1 MFKNIFISF
10 KNRILLGFC
19 SLIAMM
25 AVIIY
30 VSLFQ
35 FSTVQQNTT
44 ELSNTIMPLA
54 IAAESMVVDVIQVQQ
69 FLTDVS
75 ATHDPEGY
83 KDAEEAAADFKKRMK
98 EILAFESVTSSQKEE
113 LAKLDVAF
121 DRFYDQGKR
130 MASAYINQGLES
142 GNVIMEDFDAAS
154 LSLAGL
160 MRKFKSDAINKQLQ
174 TTTDLSSETKH
185 ASHLLIGISVLL
197 VMLSLSIAFYLSNY
211 LYKQLGIDPLYAKGI
226 AKEIAKGNF
235 KRDIELEAGDNS
247 SLLYAIKTIQTSINA
262 FVNAQNVMSKKHAEG
277 WIWEEMDA
285 AQFPGTYGKMARD
298 INELVKSH
306 IDVKMQ
312 IVKVISQYAR
322 GDFSLDMDRLPGDKV
337 KITEAVDN
345 VKKALFEISSE
356 IKKLAEAGSKG
367 DFSKR
372 ADISKFE
379 FMFKDILTDFNTL
392 VETCDI
398 GFKDILRVTNAMAQ
412 GDMTQVID
420 KNYPGTFGEVISG
433 MNLTGEHLKNLVSEI
448 KEATETIN
456 TAAKEIAS
464 GNNDLSHR
472 TEEQAASL
480 EQTAA
485 SMEELT
491 STVQANTESA
501 KQANRLAKSAAE
513 TADKG
518 VVVVGQVVTTMDS
531 INASS
536 LKIVDII
543 SVIDGIAF
551 QTNILALNAAVE
563 AARAGE
569 QGRGFAV
576 VASEVRNLAQRAAS
590 AAGEIKGLIADS
602 VEKVEDG
609 SKLVTQAGHT
619 MKEIVSSIQHV
630 TTIMSEISSAS
641 VEQSSGI
648 TQVNLAIA
656 QMDDVTQ
663 QNAAL
668 VEQAAAAAES
678 MEEQTQNLAATVAV
692 FKTDGNS
699 LNSAMP
705 VIHRKIE
712 QKAAPVKIET
722 YKGKSTTPAPENKSI
737 HNAQEVSIDLD
748 SALQKHA
755 EWKVKFR
762 TAISHND
769 NLDVA
774 TISKDNCCDF
784 GKWLHG
790 NTKLHLGHL
799 DSFSE
804 CVSKHA
810 AFHVEAGK
818 VAQAIND
825 KRHQEANTMINNADS
840 AFIAASSAVG
850 IAIMRLKKDVALS
863 KNPVAAKSKAQSKAI
878 ANDEWEEF

>member
-19 SLIAMM
+19 SLIVMM
-25 AVIIY
+25 AVIIS
-30 VSLFQ
+30 VSLLQ
-35 FSTVQQNTT
+35 FSQSRQDTEILNHTV
-44 ELSNTIMPLA
+44 MPFAL
-54 IAAESMVVDVIQVQQ
+54 AAEGMAVDVIQVQQ

-83 KDAEEAAADFKKRMK
+83 QDADEAAVDFKKRIAGM
-98 EILAFESVTSSQKEE
+98 LESDTVTSAQKEE
-113 LAKLDVAF
+113 LSKINLAF
-121 DRFYDQGKR
+121 DRFYSQGKR
-130 MASAYINQGLES
+130 MAAAYISQGLDA
-142 GNVIMEDFDAAS
+142 GNFIMKDFDAAS

-160 MRKFKSDAINKQLQ
+160 MQKLKSDAIDEERQ
-174 TTTDLSSETKH
+174 TTNELSES
-185 ASHLLIGISVLL
+185 AQYAARLLLAISVL
-197 VMLSLSIAFYLSNY
+197 VVTLSLAIAFYLANY
-211 LYKQLGIDPLYAKGI
+211 LSKQLGVDPYVAKNI
-226 AKEIAKGNF
+226 AKEIAEGDF
-235 KRDIELEAGDNS
+235 SRDIRVDQGDNS
-247 SLLYAIKTIQTSINA
+247 SLLYAIKTIQTSIVA
-262 FVNAQNVMSKKHAEG
+262 FVAAQDVMSKKHAEG
-277 WIWEEMDA
+277 WIFEEINADR
-285 AQFPGTYGKMARD
+285 FPGTYGKMARD
-298 INELVKSH
+298 INTLVKSH

-312 IVKVISQYAR
+312 VVKVISQYAK
-322 GDFSLDMDRLPGDKV
+322 GDFSLDMERLPGDKA
-337 KITEAVDN
+337 KITEAIDN
-345 VKKALFEISSE
+345 VKKTLFEISRE
-356 IKKLAEAGSKG
+356 IDRLAGAGSKG

-372 ADISKFE
+372 ADSSKFE
-379 FMFKDILTDFNTL
+379 FMFKDILNDFNAL
-392 VETCDI
+392 IETCDS
-398 GFKDILRVTNAMAQ
+398 GFKDILMVTNAMAG

-420 KNYPGTFGEVISG
+420 TDYPGTFGEVISG
-433 MNLTGEHLKNLVSEI
+433 INATGEHLKSLVGEI
-448 KEATETIN
+448 KDATEAIN

-491 STVQANTESA
+491 STVQANTENA
-501 KQANRLAKSAAE
+501 KQANQLARSASE
-513 TADKG
+513 IADKG
-518 VVVVGQVVTTMDS
+518 VAVVGKVVMTMES

-536 LKIVDII
+536 NKIVDII

-569 QGRGFAV
+569 QGKGFAV
-576 VASEVRNLAQRAAS
+576 VASEVRSLAQRAAT

-609 SKLVTQAGHT
+609 SKLVNQAGST
-619 MKEIVSSIQHV
+619 MKDIVSSIQHV
-630 TTIMSEISSAS
+630 TAIMSEISAAS

-648 TQVNLAIA
+648 SQVNQAIA

-678 MEEQTQNLAATVAV
+678 MEEQTQHLSATVAV
-692 FKTDGNS
+692 FKTDD
-699 LNSAMP
+699 SAFSSALT
-705 VIHRKIE
+705 RTA
-712 QKAAPVKIET
+712 QKNAPVKIQS
-722 YKGKSTTPAPENKSI
+722 YKAQRTAPVHVHKGI
-737 HNAQEVSIDLD
+737 DNAEEINVGLD
-748 SALQKHA
+748 VALHKHA

-762 TAISHND
+762 TAMSHHEK
-769 NLDVA
+769 LDVA

-790 NTKLHLGHL
+790 DTKLHLGHL

-804 CVSKHA
+804 CLSKHA

-818 VAQAIND
+818 VARAINEN
-825 KRHQEANTMINNADS
+825 RHQEANTMLNTES
-840 AFIAASSAVG
+840 GFISASSAVG
-850 IAIMRLKKDVALS
+850 IAIMRLKKDVAQAT
-863 KNPVAAKSKAQSKAI
+863 KPIAVKSKPQRAVVVDSG
-878 ANDEWEEF
+878 WEEF

>member
-19 SLIAMM
+19 SLIIMM

-30 VSLFQ
+30 VSLDQ
-35 FSTVQQNTT
+35 FSTVQQNTA
-44 ELSNTIMPLA
+44 ELNSTIMPFA
-54 IAAESMVVDVIQVQQ
+54 IAVEGMVVDVIQVQQ

-83 KDAEEAAADFKKRMK
+83 KDAEDAAADFKKRVK
-98 EILAFESVTSSQKEE
+98 EILAFESITASQKDE
-113 LAKLDVAF
+113 LAKLDAAF
-121 DRFYDQGKR
+121 DPFYNQGKL
-130 MASAYINQGLES
+130 MASAYIGQGIQA
-142 GNVIMEDFDAAS
+142 GNAIMEDFDAAS
-154 LSLAGL
+154 LSLADL
-160 MRKFKSDAINKQLQ
+160 TRKFKSDAVNKQIQ
-174 TTTDLSSETKH
+174 TATDLSSATKH
-185 ASHLLIGISVLL
+185 ASRLLIGISIL
-197 VMLSLSIAFYLSNY
+197 VVTLSLGIAFYLANY
-211 LYKQLGIDPLYAKGI
+211 LYKQLGIDPFYAKAI
-226 AKEIAKGNF
+226 AKEIAQGNF
-235 KRDIELEAGDNS
+235 KRDINLDEGDKS

-262 FVNAQNVMSKKHAEG
+262 FVAAQTVMSQKHAEG
-277 WIWEEMDA
+277 WIWAEIDA

-298 INELVKSH
+298 INALTKSH

-312 IVKVISQYAR
+312 VVKVITQYAK
-322 GDFSLDMDRLPGDKV
+322 GDFSLDMDRLPGDKA

-345 VKKALFEISSE
+345 VKKTLFEVSSE
-356 IKKLAEAGSKG
+356 IDALAEAGSKG

-372 ADISKFE
+372 ADTSKFE

-392 VETCDI
+392 IETCDI
-398 GFKDILRVTNAMAQ
+398 GFKDILTVTNAMAQ

-420 KNYPGTFGEVISG
+420 KHYPGTFGEVITG
-433 MNLTGEHLKNLVSEI
+433 MNITGEHLKSLVSEI
-448 KEATETIN
+448 KEATENIN

-480 EQTAA
+480 EETAA

-491 STVQANTESA
+491 STVQANSENA
-501 KQANRLAKSAAE
+501 KQANQLAKSAE
-513 TADKG
+513 EIADKG
-518 VVVVGQVVTTMDS
+518 VAVVGKVVTTMDS

-536 LKIVDII
+536 HKIVDII

-576 VASEVRNLAQRAAS
+576 VASEVRNLAQRAAT

-602 VEKVEDG
+602 VEKIEDG

-619 MKEIVSSIQHV
+619 MKEIVSSIHHV
-630 TTIMSEISSAS
+630 TAIMSEISAAS

-648 TQVNLAIA
+648 TQVNQAIA

-678 MEEQTQNLAATVAV
+678 MEDQAQNLSATVAV
-692 FKTDGNS
+692 FKTGADS
-699 LNSAMP
+699 LSPAINR
-705 VIHRKIE
+705 VK
-712 QKAAPVKIET
+712 QKAIPVKIET
-722 YKGKSTTPAPENKSI
+722 YKGKHTTSVPENKSI
-737 HNAQEVSIDLD
+737 HNVKEISMDLD
-748 SALQKHA
+748 VALHKHA

-762 TAISHND
+762 TAISQNEK
-769 NLDVA
+769 LDVV

-790 NTKLHLGHL
+790 NTQLHLGHL
-799 DSFSE
+799 ESFSE
-804 CVSKHA
+804 CISKHA

-818 VAQAIND
+818 VAHAIND
-825 KRHQEANTMINNADS
+825 KRLQEANTMLNADS
-840 AFIAASSAVG
+840 DFIAASGAVG
-850 IAIMRLKKDVALS
+850 VAIMRLKKDVALS
-863 KNPVAAKSKAQSKAI
+863 TKPVLAKHQPMAV
-878 ANDEWEEF
+878 ANGEWEEF